1 MVQVLSVARRV
12 KETWPET
19 APPRVKTQ
27 MARSGVFS
35 AAWARL
41 KRVRVRYKGVNIVG
55 VFLVEFEIQNIVDF
69 FSISPDSGFKV
80 A

>member
-12 KETWPET
+12 KETCPET

-55 VFLVEFEIQNIVDF
+55 VFL
-69 FSISPDSGFKV
+69 G
-80 A
+80 